1 MLKVLLIDDEES
13 IRKLVGL
20 YLSSK
25 GYEVI
30 TAADGQEGIDL
41 FRRETPSIVLTDIK
55 MPGMDGIEVLRKIK
69 EISPEAEVIVITGHG
84 DMDMAIQALQLD
96 ACGFITKPVEN
107 DSLSIALKRAEER
120 LNTKRLLKEYHADRM
135 LKLVRELLW

>member
-30 TAADGQEGIDL
+30 TAADGQGGIDL
-41 FRRETPSIVLTDIK
+41 FTRETPSIVLTDIK
-55 MPGMDGIEVLRKIK
+55 MPGIDGIEVLKRIK
-69 EISPEAEVIVITGHG
+69 QVSPETEVIVITGRCNFVVNSARSH
-84 DMDMAIQALQLD
+84 
-96 ACGFITKPVEN
+96 
-107 DSLSIALKRAEER
+107 
-120 LNTKRLLKEYHADRM
+120 
-135 LKLVRELLW
+135 